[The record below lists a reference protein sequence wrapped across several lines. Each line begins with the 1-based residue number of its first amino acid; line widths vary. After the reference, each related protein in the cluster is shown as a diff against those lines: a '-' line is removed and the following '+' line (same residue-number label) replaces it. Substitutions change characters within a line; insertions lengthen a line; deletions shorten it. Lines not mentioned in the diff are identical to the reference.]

1 MRRNRDAATPAR
13 PVGPGYNAPEMSNRQ
28 RFLVHVALA
37 VLIASLFSCKGR
49 QPLDLIIENGSVI
62 DGSGS
67 PGRESDVGVS
77 GGKIAVI
84 GDLSSRQAERRID
97 AAGLVVAP
105 GFIDMHNH
113 SDLTLVYEPNCE
125 SMIRQGVTTMVLGEG
140 GSQGPL
146 KPGKQDWQTLGEY
159 FAHVEGQGV
168 AANIASYVGQT
179 QVWTYIKGA
188 AMTPATDEQIAL
200 MKSEIAKAMEQGAQ
214 GLSTS
219 LLMPPSS
226 LVTTPQL
233 VELASAA
240 SQHGGIYSTHIRDEG
255 HGVFDSISEAIAV
268 GRGADIRVDIIH
280 MKIADKALWR
290 RMSEVIAIID
300 KARDE
305 GLDIR
310 AHVYPY
316 TAGQNNLR
324 AIIPP
329 WAHDG
334 GNEEMLKRLR
344 DPALRARMKKDILNG
359 LPGWYNHYLA
369 TGGGWE
375 GMLLVSFSQE
385 QNKPFVGKRMSELIA
400 ARGGDPVDVLFD
412 VLLEENGSVRT
423 VYFHHSEE
431 DMQLALKQPYT
442 SVGSDGSAIS
452 PEGPR
457 GNMHP
462 HPRWYGT
469 FPRVLGRYVRELKTL
484 ELPEA
489 IHKITL
495 MNAEKINIADRGLL
509 KEGYWADITLF
520 DPKTVIDKATFE
532 KPQQYPEG
540 IPYVIVNGEVT
551 IDNGEHTGARGGKVL
566 RGPGYKEAAE

>member
-1 MRRNRDAATPAR
+1 MST
-13 PVGPGYNAPEMSNRQ
+13 YNLLASFGAPIA
-28 RFLVHVALA
+28 LLVALCGC
-37 VLIASLFSCKGR
+37 SPQQSY
-49 QPLDLIIENGSVI
+49 DLVIENGTVI

-67 PGRESDVGVS
+67 PGQEADVGIAA
-77 GGKIAVI
+77 GKITAV
-84 GDLSSRQAERRID
+84 GDLSGSNAARRID
-97 AAGLVVAP
+97 ARGLVVSP

-113 SDLTLVYEPNCE
+113 SDNTLLDEPNCE

-140 GSQGPL
+140 GSQGPRH
-146 KPGKQDWQTLGEY
+146 PGDQPWITLGGY
-159 FAHVEGQGV
+159 FDHVEGKGV

-179 QVWTYIKGA
+179 QVWTFVKGRAMKPATSDEMA
-188 AMTPATDEQIAL
+188 AMKE
-200 MKSEIAKAMEQGAQ
+200 EIAKAMEQGAM

-226 LVTTPQL
+226 LVTTEQL
-233 VELASAA
+233 GELAKVA
-240 SQHGGIYSTHIRDEG
+240 SKYGGIYSSHIRDEG
-255 HGVFDSISEAIAV
+255 HGVFDSIAEAIQV

-280 MKIADKALWR
+280 MKIADKALWG
-290 RMSEVIAIID
+290 RMPEVIDMID
-300 KARDE
+300 KARAE

-310 AHVYPY
+310 ANVYPY

-344 DPALRARMKKDILNG
+344 DPKLRARMRKDILNG

-385 QNKPFVGKRMSELIA
+385 KNKPFVGKRMSELIE
-400 ARGGDPVDVLFD
+400 ARGGDPVEVLFD

-423 VYFHHSEE
+423 VYFHHSED

-452 PEGPR
+452 PDGPR
-457 GNMHP
+457 GKMHP

-495 MNAEKINIADRGLL
+495 MNAEKINIADRGLI
-509 KEGYWADITLF
+509 KEGYWADVTLF
-520 DPKTVIDKATFE
+520 DPETVTDKATFE
-532 KPQQYPEG
+532 KPQQYAEG
-540 IPYVIVNGEVT
+540 IPYVIVNGAVVL
-551 IDNGEHTGARGGKVL
+551 DNYKHTGSRSGMVL
-566 RGPGYKEAAE
+566 RGPGYKGGSARENAPEPVSY